1 MIHPKARSSVWSA
14 LVAAG
19 ATALLGLAALPT
31 PLAAQE
37 GAAAVQDVTVTDVVL
52 PLGGTLL
59 KAPKLTASG
68 TRLSKD
74 ELAAILRPDSAVP
87 WSERLSRL
95 DAGSLTVPVL
105 TSGGQSPDRDLPRR
119 RRPGCPGRP
128 RR

>member
-1 MIHPKARSSVWSA
+1 MISPKARSRLRST
-14 LVAAG
+14 LAA
-19 ATALLGLAALPT
+19 AKMAAKMAALLGLVTLPM

-74 ELAAILRPDSAVP
+74 DLAAILRPDSAVP
-87 WSERLSRL
+87 WSERL
-95 DAGSLTVPVL
+95 AGSTPAA
-105 TSGGQSPDRDLPRR
+105 SRSPS
-119 RRPGCPGRP
+119 
-128 RR
+128 